1 MWGGEPPIRTDSCS
15 PGKAS
20 LMTESARDEAKVLI
34 VERSQLYHDLFCDV
48 LASAQEVDFDM
59 RLCSRYPDA
68 VHRLREENF
77 HVIIL
82 GLGPLYGPDMEMV
95 TCLHRRAEDTPI
107 IVLTGLADE
116 WVGKKAVEQGLA
128 QTYLQKGQMSIQ
140 DLQAAVTEAVR
151 SQNQGEDGS

>member
-1 MWGGEPPIRTDSCS
+1 MR
-15 PGKAS
+15 
-20 LMTESARDEAKVLI
+20 ESARDEAKVLI

-48 LASAQEVDFDM
+48 LASAEEVDFDM
-59 RLCSRYPDA
+59 RLCTRYPNA

-82 GLGPLYGPDMEMV
+82 GLGPLSGPDLEMV

-107 IVLTGLADE
+107 IVLTGLNDE

-128 QTYLQKGQMSIQ
+128 QTYLQKGQMSFR
-140 DLQAAVTEAVR
+140 DLQAAVTEAV
-151 SQNQGEDGS
+151 QNRGKGVGGK

>member
-1 MWGGEPPIRTDSCS
+1 MS
-15 PGKAS
+15 AS
-20 LMTESARDEAKVLI
+20 ASDEAKVLV
-34 VERSQLYHDLFCDV
+34 VERSQLYHDLFCDM
-48 LASAQEVDFDM
+48 LASAEGVDFNM
-59 RLCSRYPDA
+59 RLCTRYPDA
-68 VHRLREENF
+68 VQGLREESF
-77 HVIIL
+77 HAIVL